1 MYSCMYMYVYMLE
14 TTKEKE
20 DDEYSDSD
28 CDTSNDVELKST
40 LLQNQKAEKLAKK
53 NTVEN
58 VSKQVLQIASHSQ
71 CTECEAKDDEII
83 ELKQKLFALEKNKG
97 NVHVNGTII
106 IRIINYT
113 AIRTHRLD
121 KS

>member
-1 MYSCMYMYVYMLE
+1 MYSCTYVYMLE

-28 CDTSNDVELKST
+28 CETSNDVELKST
-40 LLQNQKAEKLAKK
+40 LLQNQKTERLAKK

-71 CTECEAKDDEII
+71 CTF
-83 ELKQKLFALEKNKG
+83 L
-97 NVHVNGTII
+97 
-106 IRIINYT
+106 
-113 AIRTHRLD
+113 
-121 KS
+121 

>member
-1 MYSCMYMYVYMLE
+1 MLE

-40 LLQNQKAEKLAKK
+40 LLQNKKTERLAKK
-53 NTVEN
+53 NRVEN

-71 CTECEAKDDEII
+71 CTECEAKDDEIM

-106 IRIINYT
+106 IRIINYQ
-113 AIRTHRLD
+113 RLQ
-121 KS
+121 

>member
-58 VSKQVLQIASHSQ
+58 VSKQVLQIASRSQ
-71 CTECEAKDDEII
+71 CTECEAKDDEIM

-97 NVHVNGTII
+97 HVHVNGKII